1 MGNETNLSCNIT
13 HFTREQIMHFQDYKW
28 WVETIGNLCCGAIG
42 VFLNS
47 ITIHIF
53 SSPSL
58 RKNFF
63 NRLLI
68 CLAIFDILYISCEI
82 SEVFRHRHNTF
93 LQQSIFVNF
102 VYPIRNVFMFSSV
115 YMTLV
120 LAFERLQAITDPMKF
135 RIRGVRTSIN
145 QELCTH
151 VLPGVIFAVIYYLPK
166 FFELEVGRIRKQC
179 NHFDNMTSISI
190 NGTAEE
196 AINMGATGI
205 CTSKYIVVPTNLRR
219 NHVYVFWYII
229 VSNLTLTALIPLCVL
244 TFLNGKIILSLK
256 KISKNKQSLKASN
269 SPTKSDLPITTNN
282 CLNPSHLAT
291 DVKKTFILFSIV
303 VLFAVCHSLR
313 VAFNIDEFIFR
324 MRQITNNEGCCYSRI
339 WTKYVGP
346 FNQLFIILNSS
357 LNFFIYALFDC
368 GFQQVLR
375 ERLKMNFNE
384 EDNKNINREKR
395 RSTLHTDIIANNA
408 IELSNLNINKV

>member
-42 VFLNS
+42 IFLNS
-47 ITIHIF
+47 ITIHVF

-68 CLAIFDILYISCEI
+68 CLAIFDTLYISCEI

-120 LAFERLQAITDPMKF
+120 LAFERFQAITNPMKF
-135 RIRGVRTSIN
+135 RIRGVRTSMN

-256 KISKNKQSLKASN
+256 KLSENKQSLKENN
-269 SPTKSDLPITTNN
+269 SPTNSDLPINRN
-282 CLNPSHLAT
+282 GCSPSHLAS

-324 MRQITNNEGCCYSRI
+324 MRRITCNESCRYPRI

-346 FNQLFIILNSS
+346 FNQLLIILNSS
-357 LNFFIYALFDC
+357 LNFFIYALFDR
-368 GFQQVLR
+368 GFQQVLG

-384 EDNKNINREKR
+384 KDTQNVNREKR
-395 RSTLHTDIIANNA
+395 RSTLHTHIIANNA

>member
-1 MGNETNLSCNIT
+1 MGNETNLSCSIT
-13 HFTREQIMHFQDYKW
+13 HFTREQIMHFHDYKW
-28 WVETIGNLCCGAIG
+28 WVETIGNLCCGVIG

-47 ITIHIF
+47 ITIHVF

-68 CLAIFDILYISCEI
+68 CLAIFDTLYISCEI

-120 LAFERLQAITDPMKF
+120 LAFERFQAITDPMKF
-135 RIRGVRTSIN
+135 RIRGVRTSMN

-166 FFELEVGRIRKQC
+166 FFELEVGRIRKHC
-179 NHFDNMTSISI
+179 NHFDNVTSISI

-256 KISKNKQSLKASN
+256 KFSENKQSRRKSS
-269 SPTKSDLPITTNN
+269 SPINTDMPITKTN
-282 CLNPSHLAT
+282 CSPSHLAS

-324 MRQITNNEGCCYSRI
+324 MRQITNNESCRYSRI
-339 WTKYVGP
+339 WAKYVGP

-357 LNFFIYALFDC
+357 FNFFIYALFDR
-368 GFQQVLR
+368 GFQQVLGD
-375 ERLKMNFNE
+375 RLKMNFNE
-384 EDNKNINREKR
+384 KDTQNVNGE
-395 RSTLHTDIIANNA
+395 RSRLLRNTNIIANNG
-408 IELSNLNINKV
+408 IELSNLNINKL